1 MPPIPR
7 LPLPN
12 STQPLV
18 ATADAL
24 TTPRDADLLT
34 PRFLALLESELPTTA
49 AAPPHTTTETLAATH
64 RQLHEMVS
72 APGSGYDKP
81 ETILLHS
88 AEEVETLLDV
98 GPAAS
103 K

>member
-49 AAPPHTTTETLAATH
+49 AAPPHTTTDTLAATH
-64 RQLHEMVS
+64 REELRSMWQQALYRQAVLE
-72 APGSGYDKP
+72 
-81 ETILLHS
+81 
-88 AEEVETLLDV
+88 AENDELRAKLGDAQST
-98 GPAAS
+98 A